1 MKPSVK
7 RRVGGA
13 ALVAVMVVAGSA
25 AAVVVTGSAPAA
37 TAGASAGTSG
47 LLRVRVNLTRFQA
60 DQKHHRLIA
69 HGSVVTS
76 YLMDGKVQA
85 TNTKAVLMQAQQ
97 GTTCRVLHL
106 ELGELHLSLLGLI
119 VNLTPVDDPSIVL
132 DISANSDEALG
143 KLLCQVINA
152 VQGTTVRKTTLA
164 TKRLNAVVKKQYSAG
179 VMSFSAP
186 LSIHSGLAGT
196 TTGSTATTATTTTT
210 TTTTT
215 PSTPQTGQ
223 CDVLDLVLGPLNL
236 DLLGLIVSLN
246 KVQLDISANPVG
258 TLGTLFCQLAGSTTA
273 PLTLPVTTGAATT
286 SPTTATTSPTTTAGP

>member
-1 MKPSVK
+1 
-7 RRVGGA
+7 
-13 ALVAVMVVAGSA
+13 
-25 AAVVVTGSAPAA
+25 
-37 TAGASAGTSG
+37 
-47 LLRVRVNLTRFQA
+47 LLRVRVKHTRFQA
-60 DQKHHRLIA
+60 DQKRHRLVA

-76 YLMDGKVQA
+76 YLTNGQVQA
-85 TNTKAVLMQAQQ
+85 TSTKVVTMQAQQ

-119 VNLTPVDDPSIVL
+119 VNLAPVDDPSIVL
-132 DISANSDEALG
+132 DISADSSEALG

-164 TKRLNAVVKKQYSAG
+164 TKRLNAVMAKRYGGS

-186 LSIHSGLAGT
+186 LSIRSGLAGT
-196 TTGSTATTATTTTT
+196 TTGTTTATTSTTTTT
-210 TTTTT
+210 TGTAA
-215 PSTPQTGQ
+215 PVGQ

-258 TLGTLFCQLAGSTTA
+258 TLGTLFCQLAGSTTT
-273 PLTLPVTTGAATT
+273 PVSLPVTTGGSTT
-286 SPTTATTSPTTTAGP
+286 SSTTTSSTTTTGP